1 MNNFFEHELRKLF
14 GDGEIIQ
21 SPRFTGRAC
30 LGTLGKDLR
39 VRAQFVTTGIADHY
53 DALRINVLNP
63 IDGPVDTITF
73 RFRDVWGKKPVP
85 GNPNFRDGVFP
96 HIWVDGGMPEWYAY
110 QPTSADME
118 QLCQEA
124 EQYLSV
130 FRERTQD
137 GPKMVYICAPLR
149 GDVKRNIE
157 FAREKAQEVFQT
169 GNIPICPHLM
179 FPPIADPENPVQDQA
194 AREMGLRLVETC
206 HQVNVYGSEWTDG
219 MREEIRCAMEL
230 GIPVHPDR
238 GVTQKKKRQ
247 KKDLPQ
253 R

>member
-1 MNNFFEHELRKLF
+1 MNNFFEHELGKLF

-53 DALRINVLNP
+53 DALKITVLNRKDGP
-63 IDGPVDTITF
+63 IDTLMLKLK
-73 RFRDVWGKKPVP
+73 DVWGKKPVLN
-85 GNPNFRDGVFP
+85 NPNFRDGIFP
-96 HIWVDGGMPEWYAY
+96 HIWVDGGKPEWYAY
-110 QPTSADME
+110 QPTPADME
-118 QLCQEA
+118 RLCQEV

-137 GPKMVYICAPLR
+137 GPKLVYICAPLR

-157 FAREKAQEVFQT
+157 FARQKAQEVFQS
-169 GNIPICPHLM
+169 GNIPLCPHLM

-206 HQVNVYGSEWTDG
+206 QQVNVYGLEWTEG
-219 MREEIRCAMEL
+219 MWTEIHHAINV
-230 GIPVHPDR
+230 GIPVMTD
-238 GVTQKKKRQ
+238 QKTIGRSQ
-247 KKDLPQ
+247 PQ
-253 R
+253 RKGRGER